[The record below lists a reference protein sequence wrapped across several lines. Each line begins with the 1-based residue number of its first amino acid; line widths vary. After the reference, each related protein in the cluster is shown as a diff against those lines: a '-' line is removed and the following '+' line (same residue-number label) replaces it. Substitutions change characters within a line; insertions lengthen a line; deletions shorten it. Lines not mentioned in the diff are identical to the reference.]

1 MGFVKYKTLKL
12 KYGANRVLFL
22 TFGPW
27 VIQFGLTT
35 SYYRWAGW
43 TFAFAKERYPV
54 KPILEYLVNNHP
66 PLSVYEYTTPEFERL
81 EWDKSPWTT
90 AEEIA
95 AGKQAA
101 AFHKKK
107 KRGKT

>member
-1 MGFVKYKTLKL
+1 MGFVKYRTKKL

-54 KPILEYLVNNHP
+54 KPILEYLVDNRP
-66 PLSVYEYTTPEFERL
+66 PLSVYEYTPPDFVRL
-81 EWDKSPWTT
+81 PWDKSPWTT
-90 AEEIA
+90 EEEIA
-95 AGKQAA
+95 AGRRAA
-101 AFHKKK
+101 ALREKKH
-107 KRGKT
+107 GKT